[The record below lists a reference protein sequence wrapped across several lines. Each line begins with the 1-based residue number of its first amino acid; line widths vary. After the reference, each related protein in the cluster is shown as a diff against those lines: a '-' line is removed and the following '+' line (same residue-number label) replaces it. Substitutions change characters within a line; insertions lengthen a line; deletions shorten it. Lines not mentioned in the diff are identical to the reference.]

1 MPTAVIGHITRERNE
16 QFIGA
21 DRELV
26 GQMQRI
32 QFTIGDHALEIEPM
46 QPNGG
51 AHPPPGRT
59 WAVSMPRCRS
69 WGTDE
74 MLRVR

>member
-1 MPTAVIGHITRERNE
+1 MPTETIGHISRERYE
-16 QFIGA
+16 QIIAA

-51 AHPPPGRT
+51 AHPAAGERRSAST
-59 WAVSMPRCRS
+59 CRCRS
-69 WGTDE
+69 MPMTWGC
-74 MLRVR
+74 R

>member
-51 AHPPPGRT
+51 AHPAAGEDLGGVD
-59 WAVSMPRCRS
+59 AS
-69 WGTDE
+69 
-74 MLRVR
+74 LQI